1 MFLCKFLLFVFV
13 SLILDKLGLIL
24 FLLPHVFLF
33 LFLFVTNAVIFII
46 IINVYDKENVH
57 VLLVFWW
64 TCRTCLLSNS
74 CLLFQKSGY
83 QPVAFFPFLFTMNLK
98 DCFSESFK
106 NYHGQIFDGV
116 AYISRSYFSSINS
129 SIHSF
134 IHSFI
139 QSLNHSFLC
148 PFSIY
153 LSIIH
158 Y

>member
-1 MFLCKFLLFVFV
+1 MFLCKFVLFVFV

-46 IINVYDKENVH
+46 TINVYDKENVH

-64 TCRTCLLSNS
+64 TCWTCFLSNS

-98 DCFSESFK
+98 DCFTDLWRSCI
-106 NYHGQIFDGV
+106 YIQIV
-116 AYISRSYFSSINS
+116 SIFSSWFLPFFIFYQY
-129 SIHSF
+129 IHPF
-134 IHSFI
+134 IHLFI
-139 QSLNHSFLC
+139 QSLNHLFLC
-148 PFSIY
+148 SFSIY